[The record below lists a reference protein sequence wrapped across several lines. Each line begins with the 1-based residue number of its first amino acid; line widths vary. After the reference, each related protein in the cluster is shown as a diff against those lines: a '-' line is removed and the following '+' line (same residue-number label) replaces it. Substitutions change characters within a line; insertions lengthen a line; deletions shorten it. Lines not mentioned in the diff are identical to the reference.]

1 MTKIVDDRGF
11 NQIYKP
17 EGATKIRLQRRA
29 MFFTEEMNKSES
41 CSVLEIGCGTGEV
54 SYWIAQQ
61 IKGTV
66 LGTDLSQ
73 QFVDQ
78 ANENYKLPNLQYKVV
93 DFNKPEDL
101 NNKKF
106 DYIIGNGILHHLYY
120 NLDEVF
126 ISFKK
131 LLSDKGKIIFME
143 PNIYNPY
150 CALIF
155 KIPTLRKSAKL
166 EPDEMAFSK
175 PFVTDKL
182 KKHDYT
188 NIHVAYRDFLLPGIP
203 MWLVKPSIY
212 TGNILERIPLIKMVS
227 QSIFIVASK

>member
-29 MFFTEEMNKSES
+29 TFFAEEMDKYES

-66 LGTDLSQ
+66 IGTDLSQ

-78 ANENYKLPNLQYKVV
+78 ANQNYKLPNLQYKVV

-101 NNKKF
+101 NNQKF

-150 CALIF
+150 CTLIF

-175 PFVTDKL
+175 PFVTTKL
-182 KKHDYT
+182 KKHSYT
-188 NIHVAYRDFLLPGIP
+188 NIKVAYRDFLLPGIP
-203 MWLVKPSIY
+203 MWLVNPSIY
-212 TGNILERIPLIKMVS
+212 VGNVLEKIPLIKMVS

>member
-1 MTKIVDDRGF
+1 MAKIVDDRGF

-29 MFFTEEMNKSES
+29 MFFTDKMNKSEP

-54 SYWIAQQ
+54 SYWIAEQV
-61 IKGTV
+61 KGTV

-78 ANENYKLPNLQYKVV
+78 ANLNYKLPNLQYKVV

-101 NNKKF
+101 NNQKF

-120 NLDEVF
+120 NLDEVL

-131 LLSDKGKIIFME
+131 LLSDNGKIIFME

-155 KIPTLRKSAKL
+155 KIPKLRISAKL

-175 PFVTDKL
+175 TFITNKL
-182 KKHDYT
+182 KKHNYS
-188 NIHVAYRDFLLPGIP
+188 NIQVDYRDFLLPGIP
-203 MWLVKPSIY
+203 MWLVNPSIY
-212 TGNILERIPLIKMVS
+212 AGNVLEKIPFIKMVS